1 MTGSVP
7 CSLQSQMNPS
17 TFCIIILVV
26 VDILKTTNKNV
37 RETRLLFQCTML
49 DLTNVQRA
57 ISMCAKVQHTDS
69 VSKGALIEW

>member
-17 TFCIIILVV
+17 TFCIIIIIV
-26 VDILKTTNKNV
+26 VDISKTTYKSKRNKIM
-37 RETRLLFQCTML
+37 RLLFQCTMFC
-49 DLTNVQRA
+49 LTNVQCT

-69 VSKGALIEW
+69 MFKSALI